1 MGPATFH
8 RVTFLQP
15 LLDFLHGLPGS
26 LKLAIALGLPVIA
39 VTFFD
44 ARLRGM
50 RRRDRAKDMRDIARL
65 RDFAARVHSQ
75 DAQLQDAYA
84 QAAQDVHPQNAHS
97 QEP

>member
-1 MGPATFH
+1 
-8 RVTFLQP
+8 VTFLQP
-15 LLDFLHGLPGS
+15 LLDFLHELPGS

-50 RRRDRAKDMRDIARL
+50 RRRGRAKDMRDMARL

-75 DAQLQDAYA
+75 DA
-84 QAAQDVHPQNAHS
+84 HPQDAHS
-97 QEP
+97 QDEHPQDAQDAPPQTASSQEP